1 MNCPHCS
8 KTIPDGAEICNDFGL
23 SRNTKVGKRRG
34 MGFVLALLGLLGAY
48 LLMSHS
54 VGCIKGTSRVLAA
67 VTQGPIIIDDKTYNL
82 DSPSWKVVPLI
93 APYSGTL
100 VISAQVVRGNAL
112 DISLVD
118 ANQMDKLQICFGP
131 DATCGFDFTAVKT
144 TAYLRTAQVQR
155 GNSFLV
161 FRDASIGKLSSQ
173 ETDVKVSVTLN
184 P

>member
-8 KTIPDGAEICNDFGL
+8 KTIPDGAQTCNDCGL
-23 SRNTKVGKRRG
+23 SWNAKLRKRRG
-34 MGFVLALLGLLGAY
+34 AGLVLALFAVLGIY
-48 LLMSHS
+48 LLTSQS

-67 VTQGPIIIDDKTYNL
+67 VTRGPIVIDDKTYNL
-82 DSPSWKVVPLI
+82 DSPSWKVVPLN

-112 DISLVD
+112 DISLLD

-131 DATCGFDFTAVKT
+131 DATCRFDFAIVKT

-155 GNSFLV
+155 GNSYLV
-161 FRDASIGKLSSQ
+161 FRDTSVGKLSSQ